1 LFSFEHDIL
10 KYFENICWQCLHR
23 EHLLNWHTL
32 TSDENSQI
40 IVLVQ
45 PIKSKV
51 KQKVVRVDIK
61 PQTKVSFFV
70 TKSVSFTS

>member
-1 LFSFEHDIL
+1 MFA
-10 KYFENICWQCLHR
+10 R

-32 TSDENSQI
+32 TSDENRQI

-61 PQTKVSFFV
+61 PQKKVSFGV

>member
-1 LFSFEHDIL
+1 VFA
-10 KYFENICWQCLHR
+10 R

-61 PQTKVSFFV
+61 PQTKVSFCV

>member
-1 LFSFEHDIL
+1 VFA
-10 KYFENICWQCLHR
+10 R

>member
-1 LFSFEHDIL
+1 MFA
-10 KYFENICWQCLHR
+10 R

-32 TSDENSQI
+32 TSDENRQI

-61 PQTKVSFFV
+61 PQTKVSFCV
-70 TKSVSFTS
+70 TTSVSFKS

>member
-1 LFSFEHDIL
+1 MFA
-10 KYFENICWQCLHR
+10 R

-32 TSDENSQI
+32 TSDENRQI